1 MTANSPAT
9 AEVDVQRL
17 IDDLIEIASRLIAVM
32 EKETALLRDMRPKEI
47 VSFQEEKARL
57 IRGYEEKTKALRAE
71 PAQIAA
77 ITGAIKQ
84 ELTLTIRHFEHAAEL
99 NAKALAAAKEANE
112 RLLKAIINAATESRA
127 DTQTYSSDGA
137 LRRAGN
143 GKSEGVSL
151 ALNQEL

>member
-1 MTANSPAT
+1 MTANSSAT

-47 VSFQEEKARL
+47 ISFQEEKARL